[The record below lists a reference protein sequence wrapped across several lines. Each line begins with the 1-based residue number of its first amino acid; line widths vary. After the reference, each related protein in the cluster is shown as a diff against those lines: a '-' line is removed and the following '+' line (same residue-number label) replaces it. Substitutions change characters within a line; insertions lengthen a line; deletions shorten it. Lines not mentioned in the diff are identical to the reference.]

1 MSKDR
6 PVKSEA
12 LQALLQALRRMSAE
26 AALLSELIADRI
38 GINETDLKCL
48 CLIDPGVEI
57 TAGELAGLTGLT
69 TGAVTGLIDRLEK
82 AGFVERG
89 RDPGDRRKVIVRT
102 VPECGFRIEPHFEAL
117 SEAMQ
122 ALCAGYSDAELT
134 LLKDFCTNSRWVLRD
149 ERLRMRGAGEGR
161 ERPPLAG

>member
-1 MSKDR
+1 MPRDR

-12 LQALLQALRRMSAE
+12 VQELMQALRRTSAE
-26 AALLSELIADRI
+26 TALLSELIAERI

-82 AGFVERG
+82 AGFVERD
-89 RDPGDRRKVIVRT
+89 RDPGDRRKVIVRPL
-102 VPECGFRIEPHFEAL
+102 PESDVRIKPHFEAL
-117 SEAMQ
+117 SQAML

-134 LLKDFCTNSRWVLRD
+134 LLKDFFTKSRWVLRD
-149 ERLRMRGAGEGR
+149 ERLRMRGTGEGR
-161 ERPPLAG
+161 DRATGTR